1 MRTISLRPARL
12 AGMTGIGVDKMGHL
26 ADAAGGAD
34 ILRLENLD
42 TDVPPHPAAV
52 EATRRAVV
60 DDASNSYL
68 PFVGQTRLRRAV
80 AAHVARLS
88 GAPCDGERNVLI
100 SAGGLSGILN
110 VLLALVDTGD
120 EVILTDPTYV
130 GLINRVR
137 LAGGVPRLVP
147 FVKDRGD
154 WTLDRDALRQSVG
167 DRTRAFLLMSPSMPS
182 GGVLT
187 REDWLAV
194 ADIVRERRLWLVHDT
209 AMQRILFDGRTVVD
223 PAGLPGMAERT
234 ITVGSASKEL
244 RLIGWRVGWIAAPE
258 PLLPDLALVSMGNV
272 VVPVGIAQTAAA
284 VALEAGDEDVARAT
298 ATWQARRDLILR
310 EMEGLPVLRP
320 AGGWS
325 LLVDGAPLGLTG
337 AEMSRR
343 LFDQARIA
351 ATPME
356 GWGEVNGA
364 QLLRLVFA
372 NEPVERLRGIGD
384 KARRAWAS

>member
-1 MRTISLRPARL
+1 MLSMRPARL
-12 AGMTGIGVDKMGHL
+12 AGMTGIGVDKMGDL
-26 ADAAGGAD
+26 ADAAGPAAV
-34 ILRLENLD
+34 LRLENLD

-88 GAPCDGERNVLI
+88 GAPCDGDRNVLI

-110 VLLALVDTGD
+110 VLLALVDTDD

-147 FVKDRGD
+147 FVRDGGE
-154 WTLDRDALRQSVG
+154 WTLDRDALRRSVG

-194 ADIVRERRLWLVHDT
+194 AAIVRERELWLIHDT
-209 AMQRILFDGRTVVD
+209 AMQRILFDGRPVVD

-234 ITVGSASKEL
+234 VTVGSASKEL

-258 PLLPDLALVSMGNV
+258 SLVPDLALVSMGNV

-298 ATWQARRDLILR
+298 ATWQARRDLILH

-325 LLVDGAPLGLTG
+325 LLIDGTPLGLTG

-364 QLLRLVFA
+364 RLLRLVFA
-372 NEPVERLRGIGD
+372 NEPAERLRGIGD
-384 KARRAWAS
+384 KARRAWSR

>member
-1 MRTISLRPARL
+1 MRPARL
-12 AGMTGIGVDKMGHL
+12 AGMTGIGVDRMGDL

-34 ILRLENLD
+34 VLRLENLD
-42 TDVPPHPAAV
+42 TDVPPHPAAL
-52 EATRRAVV
+52 EATRRAIG

-147 FVKDRGD
+147 FVQDRGG
-154 WTLDRDALRQSVG
+154 WALDRDALRRAVTPK
-167 DRTRAFLLMSPSMPS
+167 TRAFLLMSPSMPS

-187 REDWLAV
+187 REDWEEV
-194 ADIVRERRLWLVHDT
+194 ARIVRERALWLIHDT
-209 AMQRILFDGRTVVD
+209 AMQRILFDGRELVD

-244 RLIGWRVGWIAAPE
+244 RLIGWRVGWIVAPA
-258 PLLPDLALVSMGNV
+258 PLVPDLALVSMGNV

-284 VALEAGDEDVARAT
+284 VALEAGDDDVARAT

-310 EMEGLPVLRP
+310 ELEGLPVIRP
-320 AGGWS
+320 GGGWS
-325 LLVDGAPLGLTG
+325 LLIDGAGLGLTG

-343 LFDQARIA
+343 LFDRARVA
-351 ATPME
+351 ATPMD

-364 QLLRLVFA
+364 RLLRLVFA

-384 KARRAWAS
+384 KARRAWAR

>member
-1 MRTISLRPARL
+1 MRPARL
-12 AGMTGIGVDKMGHL
+12 AGMTGIGVDRMGHL
-26 ADAAGGAD
+26 ADAADGAD
-34 ILRLENLD
+34 VLRLENLD

-147 FVKDRGD
+147 FVKDNGD

-298 ATWQARRDLILR
+298 ATWQARRDLILHA
-310 EMEGLPVLRP
+310 MEGLPVLRP

-325 LLVDGAPLGLTG
+325 LLIDGAPLGLTG

-351 ATPME
+351 ATPMQ

-364 QLLRLVFA
+364 RLLRLVFA